1 MDYYNKMNLCIHITI
16 YMHSTLDNP
25 LMIGLL
31 LLSKMGTSITIFSL
45 LIDVWS
51 ISNSFGGKL
60 SRFTSFGRWWWG
72 LIDALFS

>member
-1 MDYYNKMNLCIHITI
+1 MDYCNKMNLYIHITI
-16 YMHSTLDNP
+16 HMHSTLDNP

-31 LLSKMGTSITIFSL
+31 LLLKMGTSITILSL
-45 LIDVWS
+45 LIDVRS